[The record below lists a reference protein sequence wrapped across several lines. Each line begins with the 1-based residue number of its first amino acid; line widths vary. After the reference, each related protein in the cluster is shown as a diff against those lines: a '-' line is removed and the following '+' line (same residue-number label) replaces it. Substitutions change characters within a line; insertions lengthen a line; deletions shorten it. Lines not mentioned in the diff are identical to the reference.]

1 MDSGSSLVPPE
12 YGAYGSDAGYTPP
25 SGSRSVTASPPRIGL
40 TPEQRELKR
49 QHDQARHDAKLQIRG
64 RRMES
69 PASSVY
75 SPPATLGDLT
85 TSTTALPVYT
95 TAPAQLP
102 LLSEPPTQYMGPYN
116 QPTPSMYATPY
127 SPPQNTYLDYTSYPP
142 PAAPSLPSQQ
152 YGYVLTMPIRIMAT
166 SLT

>member
-1 MDSGSSLVPPE
+1 MPPE
-12 YGAYGSDAGYTPP
+12 YGAYGSDASYTPP

-49 QHDQARHDAKLQIRG
+49 QHDQARHNAKLQIRG

-75 SPPATLGDLT
+75 SRPATLGDLT

-102 LLSEPPTQYMGPYN
+102 LLPEPSTQYMGPYS
-116 QPTPSMYATPY
+116 QPVPSMYATPY
-127 SPPQNTYLDYTSYPP
+127 SFPQNAYLDYTGYPP
-142 PAAPSLPSQQ
+142 SAAPSLPSPQ
-152 YGYVLTMPIRIMAT
+152 YGYASTVPIFIAT
-166 SLT
+166 STLT